1 MIAFLLLL
9 AQAGASPGELV
20 QSLERPDQ
28 ADLEQLEKSLREAGP
43 SPRISTRR
51 RPTNSRKLSL
61 IGTASNIGAIF
72 YTNLEEY
79 QTSVM
84 LLNNSIQ
91 LFTDVFLSP
100 QLNLKNKTQLS
111 KHLLL
116 HSSLLAGKQK
126 DKKQKE
132 KPKKK

>member
-1 MIAFLLLL
+1 
-9 AQAGASPGELV
+9 
-20 QSLERPDQ
+20 
-28 ADLEQLEKSLREAGP
+28 
-43 SPRISTRR
+43 
-51 RPTNSRKLSL
+51 
-61 IGTASNIGAIF
+61 
-72 YTNLEEY
+72 
-79 QTSVM
+79 M

-132 KPKKK
+132 KPKPVLSPEKFNKLVSIATTAYLVCRQSVRRAEFPIDAEVSVKN